1 MKRVNI
7 GVVLIILAFVGIIV
21 YGIIEEKTKEEDRV
35 YGYEFVKEY
44 FKCYNKYSLLNEED
58 RDIQK
63 DADEKRYNEY
73 VNAMKNDLSKYV
85 LEQSQER
92 IFNIYEERLKNQAQG
107 KYMMY
112 KYNKEITDIGKYNIS
127 GDYISYIL
135 EIKVDVDKDKRN
147 SEVLDKETNRYIGSI
162 KRQKGMDRSYEI
174 VCIKKVG
181 KKDYRVVYHFIV
193 DPDTYLFEI
202 GEENSLWLVK

>member
-21 YGIIEEKTKEEDRV
+21 YGIIEGKTKEEDRV

-147 SEVLDKETNRYIGSI
+147 SAVLDKETNRYIGSI
-162 KRQKGMDRSYEI
+162 KMQKVMDRSY
-174 VCIKKVG
+174 
-181 KKDYRVVYHFIV
+181 
-193 DPDTYLFEI
+193 
-202 GEENSLWLVK
+202 